1 MNAYT
6 LFQTIHGCGRDA
18 QYVDVLNALAAKGC
32 QPVDGHNLLQNL
44 LEEGFIK
51 GRLGAY
57 ERISLTPKGLAHLQ
71 ELEDLAEQNAKNKS
85 RNAFEKKFAILGC
98 LIPSVIAIIGI
109 LFDNWDIIVSF
120 IRSLFH

>member
-1 MNAYT
+1 MTSYD
-6 LFQTIHGCGRDA
+6 LLRTIYDFGESP
-18 QYVDVLNALAAKGC
+18 QYVEILNALAAKGC
-32 QPVDGHNLLQNL
+32 QPVDSHNLLQNL
-44 LEEGFIK
+44 LDEGFIK